1 MVKRKTTES
10 KKALDNWF
18 KENVIVLGSDDAESD
33 VNKIKTALEKEF
45 GIDESPVKKEKKDG
59 RTSKIAF
66 FYRADRCHT

>member
-33 VNKIKTALEKEF
+33 VNKIKTALEIEF

-59 RTSKIAF
+59 RTS
-66 FYRADRCHT
+66 

>member
-18 KENVIVLGSDDAESD
+18 KEHVIVLGSDDAESD

-45 GIDESPVKKEKKDG
+45 GID
-59 RTSKIAF
+59 
-66 FYRADRCHT
+66 

>member
-18 KENVIVLGSDDAESD
+18 KEHVIVLGSDDAESD

-59 RTSKIAF
+59 RTS
-66 FYRADRCHT
+66 